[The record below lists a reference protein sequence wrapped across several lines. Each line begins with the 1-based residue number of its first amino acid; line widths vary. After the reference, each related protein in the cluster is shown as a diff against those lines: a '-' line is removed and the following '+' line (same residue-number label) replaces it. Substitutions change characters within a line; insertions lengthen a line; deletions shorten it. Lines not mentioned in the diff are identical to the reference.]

1 MAEAVIHRAHVM
13 DGLIDPA
20 FAHDVARQETLVAKI
35 EAFFSDARDFQDVI
49 DRARIV
55 GQEQKFL
62 IAAGLLSGEM
72 TASRAAEQFTVLAE
86 TLLRRL
92 FSTVRIEFEKRHGRV
107 PNAPMALL
115 GFGKMASREMTFTS
129 DLDFVMLY
137 DAPVTEMS
145 DGEKP
150 LAAIQYFAR
159 LTQRLIAAVSA
170 PTAEGVLYEADMRL
184 RPSGNAGPLATSLA
198 GFIDYHRNNAWTW
211 EHLAL
216 SRARVILAD
225 AGIADAVE
233 TSISAQMHAAREP
246 GKTIADA
253 REMRELMLRERKQ
266 RHAFDLKLAK
276 GGLIDLEFIAQS
288 AQLVAGDII
297 AAPQA
302 STEMVLQRLF
312 ETGLLPVADRMV
324 EIHRVYSAVLQIMS
338 AALLHPFSD
347 DEWSAPFKELLAR
360 LTHYPSFER
369 LADDIEAMRA
379 EVGVATAA
387 WYARAEKLNG

>member
-1 MAEAVIHRAHVM
+1 
-13 DGLIDPA
+13 
-20 FAHDVARQETLVAKI
+20 
-35 EAFFSDARDFQDVI
+35 
-49 DRARIV
+49 
-55 GQEQKFL
+55 
-62 IAAGLLSGEM
+62 
-72 TASRAAEQFTVLAE
+72 
-86 TLLRRL
+86 
-92 FSTVRIEFEKRHGRV
+92 
-107 PNAPMALL
+107 
-115 GFGKMASREMTFTS
+115 
-129 DLDFVMLY
+129 
-137 DAPVTEMS
+137 VTEMS